1 MIYIIL
7 HLYLG
12 DNMESHGI
20 DKIIKIQYIS
30 DTIRNRV
37 FSGLIISSKCI
48 RRKQVILK
56 VRWSNGEIT
65 NVDLRDFCYIH
76 KGQDILYEYQNSII
90 ATELIKII
98 KDHNTKCK
106 SDESCIGYIRVS
118 SQKDLER
125 DCSIEQQLLNLVE
138 FAKSKNFKIYNVL
151 IHNGVSGGP
160 APGNRPCLRNYGLPY
175 NLSRRD
181 FQLFMGDFTITNG
194 TINPQCFDSS
204 NSFFKDNNIKAL
216 YVTNVGRLTR
226 SVHGFRMIYEFC
238 KHYNIVINSGLTCN
252 YDNPPLDS
260 RIDRNKM
267 FNLAMEAEIQHIDFC
282 ISAQNAFN
290 TRKRN
295 RDMDEQNPEASE
307 DVGNLEEAMDLVQV
321 NPRPRNRQRR
331 SHSAPAPRE
340 NATDADTSMVS
351 SAMSSASSTLASLAS
366 RFTGR

>member
-7 HLYLG
+7 HLYSV

-30 DTIRNRV
+30 DTIRNRI

-48 RRKQVILK
+48 KPKQVILK
-56 VRWSNGEIT
+56 VKWSNGDIT
-65 NVDLRDFCYIH
+65 DVDLKDFCYIH
-76 KGQDILYEYQNSII
+76 MNKVIKLEYQNSII
-90 ATELIKII
+90 ATELIKVI

-106 SDESCIGYIRVS
+106 SNESCIGYIRVS
-118 SQKDLER
+118 SQKDLEH

-138 FAKSKNFKIYNVL
+138 FAKSKNYKIYNVL

-160 APGNRPCLRNYGLPY
+160 SPRNRPCLRNYGRPH

-181 FQLFMGDFTITNG
+181 FQLFMGNFTITDGN
-194 TINPQCFDSS
+194 INPQCFDSS
-204 NSFFKDNNIKAL
+204 NIFFKDYNIKAL
-216 YVTNVGRLTR
+216 YVTNIGRLTR

-238 KHYNIVINSGLTCN
+238 KHSNIVINSGLTGD

-267 FNLAMEAEIQHIDFC
+267 FNLAMEAELQHIDFC
-282 ISAQNAFN
+282 ISAQNASN

-307 DVGNLEEAMDLVQV
+307 DVSDLEEAMDLVQV
-321 NPRPRNRQRR
+321 NHRPHNRQRR
-331 SHSAPAPRE
+331 SHSAPAPI
-340 NATDADTSMVS
+340 ATGSSSATSMIS
-351 SAMSSASSTLASLAS
+351 SAYSSASSTISSLAN